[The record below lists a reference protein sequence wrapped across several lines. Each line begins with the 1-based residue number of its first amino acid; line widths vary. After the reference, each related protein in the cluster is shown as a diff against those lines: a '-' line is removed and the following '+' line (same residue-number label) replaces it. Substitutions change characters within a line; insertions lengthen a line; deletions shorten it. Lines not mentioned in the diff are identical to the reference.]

1 MISKIGFGD
10 KGKGVG
16 ISEEGET
23 VGLELGIKNDD
34 EKFANLVALGNA
46 SQVSQVKHPKV
57 YNKRNRTGRFSS
69 GPNPATPEKSS
80 LKPSPNPK
88 REPPTKPA
96 KKIESNSP
104 NDAAT
109 KPRAPLRKTQKKP
122 KPPSKYLQNP
132 AKTQKKNS
140 IININNTT
148 IKTTIVSDSKSNAAP
163 VNPKIGN
170 LLNYFKQKESTKAN
184 NFNESMEMPK
194 LRLLEGGFSD
204 SEGFAQLEQDAPS
217 DDLTLYLGADSGRP
231 STSRNKKNSAGADA
245 KPTKAGKISSGVKF

>member
-1 MISKIGFGD
+1 M
-10 KGKGVG
+10 GVG
-16 ISEEGET
+16 INGERET
-23 VGLELGIKNDD
+23 VGLELGIANDD
-34 EKFANLVALGNA
+34 EKFVNVVSLGNA

-69 GPNPATPEKSS
+69 GPNPATPEKST

-122 KPPSKYLQNP
+122 KPPTKALQNP
-132 AKTQKKNS
+132 AKSQKKNS

-163 VNPKIGN
+163 ENPNIGN
-170 LLNYFKQKESTKAN
+170 LLNYFKQKDITKGN
-184 NFNESMEMPK
+184 NFNESIEMPK
-194 LRLLEGGFSD
+194 LRLLEGEFSD
-204 SEGFAQLEQDAPS
+204 SERFAHLEQDAPS
-217 DDLTLYLGADSGRP
+217 DDLTLYSGADSGRP
-231 STSRNKKNSAGADA
+231 STSRNKKNIAGADA
-245 KPTKAGKISSGVKF
+245 GPTKAGKISSGVKF